1 MDTHHDRGGLV
12 GPILLIGL
20 GVTFLLTNLGMLS
33 SSIWGVLVRIWP
45 VILIAIG
52 IDLLI
57 GRRSI
62 LGRVLA
68 LVLILAVLAG
78 GLWLGGVRIG
88 SIQQRGQAVQG
99 ESITQAL
106 GGASRGQV
114 SVDPA
119 VGLLHVGALE
129 AGSANLAEGK
139 IGLPSGAH
147 VTKLASVAGG
157 TASLTLRL
165 NGSWYGPTFN
175 DDNSM
180 KWTLDLNRDVPLDLH
195 FSVIAGEGDLDLSQL
210 KIEAV
215 EVASVFGQ
223 TKATLPAGNYRAHIS
238 GVFGQT
244 IVTLPAN
251 AGVKVKVSAVFGS
264 SSVPSGYTRQGDW
277 FYSPGYAS
285 AATKIELTA
294 DEVFGEVIVR

>member
-1 MDTHHDRGGLV
+1 MDTQHNRGGLV

-20 GVTFLLTNLGMLS
+20 GVTFLLVNLGMLS
-33 SSIWGVLVRIWP
+33 PSIWGVLLRIWP

-62 LGRVLA
+62 LGRLLA
-68 LVLILAVLAG
+68 LVLILGVLAG

-88 SIQQRGQAVQG
+88 SVQRGERVEGEAV
-99 ESITQAL
+99 SQAL
-106 GGASRGQV
+106 GGATRGQV

-119 VGLLHVGALE
+119 VGMLQVGALA
-129 AGSANLAEGK
+129 AGSANLAEGDVA
-139 IGLPSGAH
+139 LPAGAH
-147 VTKLASVAGG
+147 VTKMASVSGG
-157 TASLTLRL
+157 TARLSLSM
-165 NGSWYGPTFN
+165 NGSWYGPSFN
-175 DDNSM
+175 DNSM

-195 FSVIAGEGDLDLSQL
+195 FSLIAGEGVLDLSKL
-210 KIEAV
+210 KVEALDV
-215 EVASVFGQ
+215 SSVFGQ

-244 IVTLPAN
+244 IVSVPAN

-264 SSVPSGYTRQGDW
+264 SSVPSGYSRQGDW
-277 FYSPGYAS
+277 FYSPNYSS

-294 DEVFGEVIVR
+294 DEVFGQVTVR

>member
-33 SSIWGVLVRIWP
+33 SSIWGVLLRIWP

-57 GRRSI
+57 GRRSL

-68 LVLILAVLAG
+68 LVLILGVLAG

-88 SIQQRGQAVQG
+88 TVQRGQRVEGEAV
-99 ESITQAL
+99 SQAL
-106 GGASRGQV
+106 GGATRGV
-114 SVDPA
+114 VRVDPA
-119 VGLLHVGALE
+119 IGAVEVGALQ
-129 AGSANLAEGK
+129 AGSANLVEGHVT
-139 IGLPSGAH
+139 LPSGADL
-147 VTKLASVAGG
+147 TQAASVTGD
-157 TASLTLRL
+157 TASFTLRM
-165 NGSWYGPTFN
+165 NGSWYGPSF
-175 DDNSM
+175 DDESM
-180 KWTLDLNRDVPLDLH
+180 KWTLSLNRDVPLDLH
-195 FSVIAGEGDLDLSQL
+195 FNIIAGQGLLDLSQL

-215 EVASVFGQ
+215 DVESVFGQ
-223 TKATLPAGNYRAHIS
+223 AKVTLPAGSYRAHVS

-264 SSVPSGYTRQGDW
+264 SSVPSGYSREGDW
-277 FYSPGYAS
+277 YYSPNYDS

-294 DEVFGEVIVR
+294 EEVFGQVTVR

>member
-33 SSIWGVLVRIWP
+33 SSIWGVMLRIWP

-57 GRRSI
+57 GRRSL

-68 LVLILAVLAG
+68 LVLILGVLAG

-88 SIQQRGQAVQG
+88 GIQRGQPL
-99 ESITQAL
+99 ESENVTQAL
-106 GGASRGQV
+106 GGATRGVV

-119 VGLLHVGALE
+119 IGALQVGALK
-129 AGSANLAEGK
+129 AGSANLAEGQ
-139 IGLPSGAH
+139 IALPRGAE
-147 VTKLASVAGG
+147 VTKLAEVSGN
-157 TASLTLRL
+157 TASLRL
-165 NGSWYGPTFN
+165 QMSNSRFGPSFTV
-175 DDNSM
+175 DDSM

-195 FSVIAGEGDLDLSQL
+195 FSVIAGQGLLDLSQL
-210 KIEAV
+210 KVEALNV
-215 EVASVFGQ
+215 NSVFGQ
-223 TKATLPAGNYRAHIS
+223 TKATLPAGNYRANVS

-244 IVTLPAN
+244 IITLPAN

-264 SSVPSGYTRQGDW
+264 SSVPSGYTRKGDW
-277 FYSPGYAS
+277 FYSPNYNSAS
-285 AATKIELTA
+285 SKIELTA
-294 DEVFGEVIVR
+294 DEVFGQVIVR